1 MHLLLLHLAVP
12 LVPLWLHLLIL
23 LLLQTICLLL
33 KHVLLLLHLSLYT
46 LLYVPETDDVLL
58 DVYATCN
65 MHGQWACNM
74 QHSTCMGSGQQYKAE
89 TSNDAQPIS
98 HHTIMLAHAWE
109 VDIIYSSMQQHMRSH
124 SAMQL
129 YVCMGSWQHHT

>member
-58 DVYATCN
+58 DVYATCMDSGHATCN
-65 MHGQWACNM
+65 IQHAWAVGSSIKQKHQMMRSQSVITQLCSHMHGKW
-74 QHSTCMGSGQQYKAE
+74 T
-89 TSNDAQPIS
+89 
-98 HHTIMLAHAWE
+98 
-109 VDIIYSSMQQHMRSH
+109 
-124 SAMQL
+124 
-129 YVCMGSWQHHT
+129 